1 MKNEDSTGVAGA
13 MPGKPVRVVVEEE
26 EDEDDEEDEEEEG
39 DGADEEVE
47 EEETVISGYEERV
60 LQVEEMV
67 ITRAGVVH
75 FVTDQRL
82 IPFLI

>member
-13 MPGKPVRVVVEEE
+13 NAGEASRVVVEEE
-26 EDEDDEEDEEEEG
+26 EEEEEEEDEEEG

>member
-1 MKNEDSTGVAGA
+1 MWLGQ
-13 MPGKPVRVVVEEE
+13 MPGKPVRVLVEEE
-26 EDEDDEEDEEEEG
+26 EEEEEEEDEEEG